1 MKKRRSISV
10 TTPAINA
17 FGTAVPSLNR
27 RGKSNSKRQYA
38 LIGGRAI
45 DGERN
50 PLTSHRTKSL
60 LRHSHFPSRPGVAIE
75 TANQE
80 LEGPPLRDVIWK
92 SHDDHHG

>member
-60 LRHSHFPSRPGVAIE
+60 LRHIPK
-75 TANQE
+75 
-80 LEGPPLRDVIWK
+80 LEHEGKLVSPEWSSI
-92 SHDDHHG
+92 